1 MPVLNVPFVLRE
13 SLAAITARVKEMVAF
28 STTTLRATEEA
39 LVAKLAEAEEDPVNV
54 RPIKMLT
61 TRLAAVRGALRR
73 LEDGDVQTQYLAR
86 CEPYMDRWR
95 ACELKER
102 ARRAAAAR
110 SAKTAT
116 TRHLPTA
123 PRLSASGAATGTLDG
138 LTSQREANHGV
149 LISQEAKHT
158 LGLAKRPVGLLQF
171 DTCPSCKST
180 MRYNTVTQQL
190 VCLGCKHWKRFADM
204 TSSALPFG
212 EEVEFCKYTYKAVTH
227 LDDTMRTAEGSEPY
241 VVPPHDLERIMIVLR
256 ARRIKPEDLTI
267 AIVRNVIDG
276 LKGMKVEH
284 AVQCYSRLSGYAPR
298 RMTQYMK
305 EQMRLMFNAHVVPF
319 RKHCRDRINHLN
331 FSYTLYKY
339 CELLGYWEMLES
351 FPLLRGEQNLA
362 KHDAILS
369 QVCKDLDWQYIPTIC
384 DKD

>member
-1 MPVLNVPFVLRE
+1 MLDIPYVLRE
-13 SLAAITARVKEMVAF
+13 SLAAIKAQVREMAVF
-28 STTTLRATEEA
+28 STTTLQATAESLRE
-39 LVAKLAEAEEDPVNV
+39 KLAVAEKDPINV
-54 RPIKMLT
+54 RPILALKRRLVAVEASLARLKSGEVEAR
-61 TRLAAVRGALRR
+61 RLAK
-73 LEDGDVQTQYLAR
+73 
-86 CEPYMDRWR
+86 CEPYMERYR

-110 SAKTAT
+110 TAKTAV
-116 TRHLPTA
+116 TRHLPA
-123 PRLSASGAATGTLDG
+123 PPRAAVSAIGKPLGTLEG
-138 LTSQREANHGV
+138 ITTQRDHNYGV
-149 LISQEAKHT
+149 LISQEAKHSM
-158 LGLAKRPVGLLQF
+158 GLAKRPVGLLQF
-171 DTCPSCKST
+171 DTCTTCKTT

-190 VCLGCKHWKRFADM
+190 VCMECKHWKRFADM

-241 VVPPHDLERIMIVLR
+241 VVPPQDLERIMIVLR

-284 AVQCYSRLSGYAPR
+284 AVQCYSRLSGHAPR

-305 EQMRLMFNAHVVPF
+305 EQMRLMFNAHVIPF

-351 FPLLRGEQNLA
+351 FPLLRGEGNLA
-362 KHDAILS
+362 KHDSILS
-369 QVCKDLDWQYIPTIC
+369 QVCKDLDWQYIPTIT
-384 DKD
+384 DRE